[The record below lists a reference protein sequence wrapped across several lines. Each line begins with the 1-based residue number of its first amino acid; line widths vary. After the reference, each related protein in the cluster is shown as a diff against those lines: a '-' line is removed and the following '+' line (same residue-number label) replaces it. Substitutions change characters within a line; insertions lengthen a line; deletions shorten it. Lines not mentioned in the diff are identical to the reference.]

1 MRRSNKKRLIPLAL
15 ALVLALVGAA
25 LAVPTINLHIQ
36 AIGAGK
42 SEIPN
47 PVVSATF
54 NWQVDSTNP
63 DILTSLE
70 VTIDLSQASLNSG
83 TLYIKFYQG
92 NTYVGKIAY
101 DLSTDAINDG
111 DTITIDA
118 ADIQSAVG
126 ASDTTLESLFNEFD
140 TVAVV
145 YVGPQQ

>member
-25 LAVPTINLHIQ
+25 LAVPTINMNIQ
-36 AIGAGK
+36 SIGAGK
-42 SEIPN
+42 SNIPN

-54 NWQVDSTNP
+54 NWQVDSTDP
-63 DILTSLE
+63 DQLTQLD

-83 TLYIKFYQG
+83 TLYIKFYKG
-92 NTYVGKIAY
+92 DTYVGKISY
-101 DLSTDAINDG
+101 DLSTTPINDG
-111 DTITIDA
+111 DTLSITA
-118 ADIQSAVG
+118 ANLQSAVG
-126 ASDTTLESLFNEFD
+126 ASGTTLEELFDKFD